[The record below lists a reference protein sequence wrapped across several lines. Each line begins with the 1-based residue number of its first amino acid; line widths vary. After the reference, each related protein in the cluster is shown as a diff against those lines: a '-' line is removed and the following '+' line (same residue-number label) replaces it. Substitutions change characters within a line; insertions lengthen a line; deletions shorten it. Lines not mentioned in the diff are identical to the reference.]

1 MDPSEARPFL
11 DPYGRAKTVRIGK
24 WRWPPPKTE
33 QDESSDSF
41 LQFKMRQHQRKTT
54 PQQQLHSQVCL
65 QLKWIPWK
73 FHLLNLITNY
83 FLCLS
88 FSSYFLCKLYNCYN
102 IACHYC
108 FLLGRPHI
116 QFSAQKP
123 APLTKIS
130 HGFPLSFQASAE
142 SILQNRP

>member
-24 WRWPPPKTE
+24 WRWPPPKSE

-65 QLKWIPWK
+65 VLKGTEMNATDIS
-73 FHLLNLITNY
+73 LNFVISYYT
-83 FLCLS
+83 CVS
-88 FSSYFLCKLYNCYN
+88 FSSYFLCKSYYHLYAEVKWLSLMSHLILNPEAQYPN
-102 IACHYC
+102 MILVV
-108 FLLGRPHI
+108 FLCPSM
-116 QFSAQKP
+116 QMP
-123 APLTKIS
+123 
-130 HGFPLSFQASAE
+130 
-142 SILQNRP
+142 